1 MNESQ
6 RPEKHVKIVKML
18 DIYGFEVFDHNSF
31 EQLCVNYTNERIH
44 QIYLDQVFKNEKN
57 ILKKEGLEN
66 IIPQLK
72 FTDNT
77 KVIELLDTSLKS
89 VFNLLD

>member
-1 MNESQ
+1 M
-6 RPEKHVKIVKML
+6 KIVKML